1 MGCDLQTEE
10 RIRER
15 LEATDGCGE
24 IAMVGS
30 LDPTSARLGERD
42 IQDRSQLLFRFDE
55 VDITRPRGATRE
67 QQLMVVDMLTE
78 CPAPGHHDGLYSRP
92 PAIHD
97 RGRPTVA
104 HDGGCVR
111 HQGTK
116 LVT

>member
-1 MGCDLQTEE
+1 LGCDLQTEE

-15 LEATDGCGE
+15 LETTDGCSE

-30 LDPTSARLGERD
+30 LDPTSARLRERS

-55 VDITRPRGATRE
+55 VDVIRPRGATRE
-67 QQLMVVDMLTE
+67 QQLMVVDVLTE
-78 CPAPGHHDGLYSRP
+78 CPAPRHHDRLHSRP

-97 RGRPTVA
+97 RRRSTVA
-104 HDGGCVR
+104 DDGGRVR
-111 HQGTK
+111 HQGTQ